1 MCRVDGEQADVYS
14 VYKPIARKEHKCGE
28 CRRIILAGEPYERH
42 SMVYEGTA
50 SDHAICS
57 HCAVLS
63 AWIGIQCGGTVVGE
77 LIEDIEEHANDY
89 NRPDLRALALEA
101 RGQWCW
107 SEETRRNG
115 FRGVPI
121 PALPAPITLSED
133 V

>member
-1 MCRVDGEQADVYS
+1 MCRTDGEQADVYS

-28 CRRIILAGEPYERH
+28 CRRTILAGEPYERH

-63 AWIGIQCGGTVVGE
+63 TWIGIQCGGTVTGE
-77 LIEDIEEHANDY
+77 LIEDIEEHARDY
-89 NRPDLRALALEA
+89 GRTDLAELALEA

-107 SEETRRNG
+107 SEGTRCNG
-115 FRGVPI
+115 FRGKPI
-121 PALPAPITLSED
+121 PAMPEPITLGK
-133 V
+133 